1 MNLKNIKLNKKLL
14 KKNKVGLV
22 IVFGSQV
29 SGGTHQGSDIDIGVI
44 FENEKI
50 KMENPVEVYGD
61 LYGVF
66 SKAFKVSNPDIVYL
80 REAPL
85 SLQFKAMDEGVV
97 IYEASNKSFAD
108 YKEEVMIKYFDFK
121 FTENYFN
128 SVFLNQEKKYDAIR
142 AVGYKQN

>member
-1 MNLKNIKLNKKLL
+1 MNLKNIKLNKKIL

-22 IVFGSQV
+22 IIFGSRV
-29 SGGTHQGSDIDIGVI
+29 SGRAHTGSDIDIGIV
-44 FENEKI
+44 FEDEKI
-50 KMENPVEVYGD
+50 KVKNPVEVYGD

-66 SKAFKVSNPDIVYL
+66 SKAFKAANPDIVYL

-85 SLQFKAMDEGVV
+85 SLQFKAIDEGKV
-97 IYEASNKSFAD
+97 IYETSAKFFAD